1 MVLPPSYKSDASP
14 ETAPATETKS
24 TGVASEIG
32 DDRTSGCFIVLRT
45 VTAAANY
52 IYKMTTRETG
62 TDGQKDGALFPPVE
76 RE

>member
-1 MVLPPSYKSDASP
+1 MHRRNGSGDGDEINKC
-14 ETAPATETKS
+14 
-24 TGVASEIG
+24 GIG
-32 DDRTSGCFIVLRT
+32 DWRRPHVGLVTLLRT